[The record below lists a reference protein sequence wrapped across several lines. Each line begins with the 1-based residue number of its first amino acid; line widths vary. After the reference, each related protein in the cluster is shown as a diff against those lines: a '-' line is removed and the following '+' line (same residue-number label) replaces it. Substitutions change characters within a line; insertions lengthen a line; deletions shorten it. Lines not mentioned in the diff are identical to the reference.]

1 MCPEICPKRSVRLP
15 KKAPKKPN
23 PSAQKVPKKVSPVA
37 QKATQK
43 VTQKVTR
50 KINRIAQKGT
60 QKVMWCIFIVKTQS
74 FCMTSCF
81 YSLNFFVY
89 PSFRFLYLFVL
100 FTLWC
105 DVLFH
110 LLRPRTPERGPQTRY
125 QTVDPKPDARAWI
138 PERGTLNRIK

>member
-1 MCPEICPKRSVRLP
+1 MPKRSVRLP
-15 KKAPKKPN
+15 KKAPKKVS

-50 KINRIAQKGT
+50 KVNMTAQKGT
-60 QKVMWCIFIVKTQS
+60 QKVMGCIYIVKTQS
-74 FCMTSCF
+74 VCMTCCF
-81 YSLNFFVY
+81 YSLHFFVY
-89 PSFRFLYLFVL
+89 PSFCFLYVFVL

-110 LLRPRTPERGPQTRY
+110 LVKLRTPERGPQARY
-125 QTVDPKPDARAWI
+125 QSVDPKPDARAWI